1 MGSAL
6 PPRPR
11 ETVPRWQLGLLPPE
25 DHVCLEAKA
34 SCCPAGV
41 GGQAAESELPYL
53 SVVPLSQF
61 STWWLETSLT
71 ACQSFHKMFL
81 TVSACFPRFVMRGA
95 GGGE

>member
-81 TVSACFPRFVMRGA
+81 TVCLEF
-95 GGGE
+95 